1 MFDWVKN
8 ISDKIK
14 SLNVSVDNYKEE
26 TKNQALP
33 TVAYINKAK
42 KLLEESR
49 IEEARQVL
57 NDALVITDKDALVY
71 KYCGICEERLGNFDN
86 AIAMYEKSAK
96 LNPQD
101 KNVWHKLGLVQINKK
116 EFTNAEK
123 SFEEA
128 NKVSPMNT
136 DVQTGWG
143 MALLK
148 QKKYPEAH
156 EKFNNALKINRYN
169 FSAMLLD
176 SIVEIRMGKYD
187 DADKKLKFLISANP
201 TEGSFYEYANL
212 HFIKEDYDAAINY
225 AQKSLILNA
234 KMLPAYLL
242 LGKIYSLKFD
252 YEKTINIFVQAETQS
267 LASSILYTEW
277 ANSLVRLYRFCE
289 AKEFYRKALEYDL
302 NLEEAKQGLAYC
314 HAQIGE
320 SDKTHEILSVLDN
333 TEELYQTKGL
343 LEFEQ
348 GHFEDSI
355 ILFKQALQKE
365 PKYYYTYLNLAK
377 AYEKLEKND
386 MVKDS
391 YDKLTKFNEDY
402 YIGHLE
408 YAKYLVSRGDF
419 KDAQRKLRKANKLCE
434 NNQEIL
440 NLLFYVCYTLV
451 KDNLSEYN
459 VKEAI
464 AIANSITEFKYPEY
478 RVELEEILQNIKQ

>member
-1 MFDWVKN
+1 MFDWIKN

-33 TVAYINKAK
+33 TVAYVNKAK
-42 KLLEESR
+42 KLFEESR
-49 IEEARQVL
+49 FVEAKKL
-57 NDALVITDKDALVY
+57 LDDALCISDKDALVY
-71 KYCGICEERLGNFDN
+71 KYYGMCEERLGNFDD
-86 AIAMYEKSAK
+86 AISMYEKSAR

-101 KNVWHKLGLVQINKK
+101 KNIWHKLGLVQINKK
-116 EFTNAEK
+116 EFAKAEK

-128 NKVSPMNT
+128 NKASPMNT

-148 QKKYPEAH
+148 QKKYSEAH

-187 DADKKLKFLISANP
+187 DADKKLRFLISANP
-201 TEGSFYEYANL
+201 TEGCFYEYANL

-225 AQKSLILNA
+225 AQKSLIHNP

-242 LGKIYSLKFD
+242 LGKVYSLKFD
-252 YEKTINIFVQAETQS
+252 YENATKAFVQAESQNLSGT
-267 LASSILYTEW
+267 ILYTEW
-277 ANSLVRLYRFCE
+277 ANGLVRLYRFNE
-289 AKEFYRKALEYDL
+289 AREFYRKALEFDI
-302 NLEEAKQGLAYC
+302 NLKEAQQGLAYC

-320 SDKTHEILSVLDN
+320 IDKAHELLSVFENID
-333 TEELYQTKGL
+333 ELYQTRGL
-343 LEFEQ
+343 LEYEYGNFENA
-348 GHFEDSI
+348 I

-377 AYEKLEKND
+377 TYEKLGNHN

-391 YDKLTKFNEDY
+391 YDKMTKFNENY
-402 YIGHLE
+402 YVGYLE
-408 YAKYLVSRGDF
+408 YAKYLINCQDY

-464 AIANSITEFKYPEY
+464 SIADNITEFKYPEY
-478 RVELEEILQNIKQ
+478 RAELEEILRNIKQ